1 MKPLNT
7 RLISGGS
14 ARPEIRPG
22 DIWQTSAGVKII
34 ISSVT
39 PGRVTYTR
47 EGYEHPCISP
57 VENFYRAYFPVKP
70 GAMTAWCQENNP
82 LEKVKKLKALIQAK
96 QEGNKSAKY

>member
-7 RLISGGS
+7 RLTSGGS

-22 DIWQTSAGVKII
+22 DIWQTSAGVKIT

-39 PGRVTYTR
+39 PMRVTYTR
-47 EGYEHPCISP
+47 EGYAYPCISP
-57 VENFYRAYFPVKP
+57 ADNFYRAYFPVKT

-82 LEKVKKLKALIQAK
+82 LEQVKKLRELIQAK
-96 QEGNKSAKY
+96 HEGRH